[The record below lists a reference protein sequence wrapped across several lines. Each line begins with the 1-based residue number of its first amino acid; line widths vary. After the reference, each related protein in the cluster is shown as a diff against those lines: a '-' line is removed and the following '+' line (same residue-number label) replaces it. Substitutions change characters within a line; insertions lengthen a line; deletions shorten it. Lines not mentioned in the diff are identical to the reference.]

1 MRKILLLPLILNLLL
16 SCVAK
21 DPQDSQSGPLRV
33 KIPIFN
39 PEAPDS
45 YAMKTVQVDTVEH
58 LKTFS
63 GSTGQFFFTP
73 GSLNGKLV
81 GHRPS
86 VKLGRDAEGTY
97 FPTDLLS
104 LQIVSIYYHLE
115 QLRYFDRELKIESST
130 NWPKSIALNA
140 RLPSRRDDFRHNNA
154 FYSPELDALV
164 FVPYTQKRLPIT
176 VNAGVIAHEHFHS
189 LFESYLDRSVK
200 KLKLYEEKT
209 SEAKVAIANSADTK
223 ADKVAGPKFER
234 IRDNLGACKGAEQ
247 RPRYLITL
255 NRALN
260 EGLADVWAWLATGD
274 TRFVERSLHQGGGQ
288 VSDRLK
294 ITPPSG
300 SRPLCGRMAPR
311 GVSRD
316 LDSEVQGEIENCA
329 CLALKIQEAALD
341 TKSEEEARENS
352 VGLAY
357 HLGSRIAKTVK
368 QFVQGATAER
378 KVLAPEDRRAVAEA
392 LIRGLQKIE
401 QKMTAMKDDEWP
413 EPRDLVA
420 VFVDEISETQKNN
433 CEYAQKK
440 LGGSLKGLCKPA
452 VETNEG
458 TIAAPGRGPSSVDA
472 SPAISA
478 ASNQALQDK
487 KQSSK
492 RLRGIIFVASDS
504 RFERNDKQEYEQKQM
519 FSFGFGLR
527 KGRWMGALEGGSF
540 SESSSL
546 GSLSLARKFEQYTG
560 TFLLIPPAKQV
571 SPFIGAGL
579 GFYRETVDF
588 VVDQAATSSKSAWET
603 LNVFTAGIRFFA
615 NTSIW
620 LSGEGRIFLGGRID
634 PDPMMGF
641 LIRMGAEF

>member
-1 MRKILLLPLILNLLL
+1 VRKILILPLILNLLL

-21 DPQDSQSGPLRV
+21 DPQDGQSGPLRV

-39 PEAPDS
+39 PESPDT
-45 YAMKTVQVDTVEH
+45 YAMKTVQVDTVDH

-63 GSTGQFFFTP
+63 GSTGQFYFSP
-73 GSLNGKLV
+73 GSMNGKLV
-81 GHRPS
+81 GHRPA
-86 VKLGRDAEGTY
+86 VKLGRDSDGSY

-115 QLRYFDRELKIESST
+115 QLRFFDRELKIESST

-164 FVPYTQKRLPIT
+164 FVPYTQKRLPIM

-209 SEAKVAIANSADTK
+209 SDTK
-223 ADKVAGPKFER
+223 LTEDKAKQGS
-234 IRDNLGACKGAEQ
+234 LGLCKGSEQ

-255 NRALN
+255 NRAMN

-294 ITPPSG
+294 ITPPSS

-311 GVSRD
+311 AVSRD
-316 LDSEVQGEIENCA
+316 LNSEVQGEIENCA

-341 TKSEEEARENS
+341 TKSEQEARENS

-357 HLGSRIAKTVK
+357 HLGSRIAKTLK
-368 QFVQGATAER
+368 QFVQISSGASAEPR
-378 KVLAPEDRRAVAEA
+378 FLSSSDRRAVAEA

-401 QKMTAMKDDEWP
+401 QKMTAMKEDEWP
-413 EPRDLVA
+413 EPQELVA
-420 VFVDEISETQKNN
+420 VFVDEISETQKHN

-440 LGGSLKGLCKPA
+440 LGGSLKGFCKPSA
-452 VETNEG
+452 ETNEG
-458 TIAAPGRGPSSVDA
+458 TIVAPSRGPSSVKADPTNVESTNQNSEVQKPPA
-472 SPAISA
+472 S
-478 ASNQALQDK
+478 K
-487 KQSSK
+487 
-492 RLRGIIFVASDS
+492 LRRIIFVGSDS

-527 KGRWMGALEGGSF
+527 KGRWMGALEGGTF
-540 SESSSL
+540 SESSNL
-546 GSLSLARKFEQYTG
+546 GSISLARKFEQYTG
-560 TFLLIPPAKQV
+560 TFLLIPQAKQL

-588 VVDQAATSSKSAWET
+588 VVDKAASSSNGAWET
-603 LNVFTAGIRFFA
+603 VNLFTAGIRFFA
-615 NTSIW
+615 KTSIW
-620 LSGEGRIFLGGRID
+620 LSGEGRIFLGGRIE
-634 PDPMMGF
+634 PDPMVGY